1 MVAFTDVD
9 ESMQLNNGLK
19 ESSPSPSLRKLKVLM
34 LHGYTQSGPLF
45 HAKTRALEKLLHKH
59 FPQRSNSHHVNHIPD
74 YPGGIQLI
82 YPTAPILLTTPDM
95 PGYSPDSVTDKK
107 LNDLWAWW
115 KRDMDSSLYV
125 GLEQSLATIARVIS
139 DNNGIDGIMGFSQ
152 GAAAAAIV
160 TSLLEPERIMAFEE
174 LQRINADVF
183 PYPQEWIGLKTLCPD
198 GLKFAVAYSG
208 FLPSHPV
215 YEAFFEPKIQT
226 PIMHFI
232 GSYDTVLDEK
242 RSKALVDRCAEN
254 ARKLI
259 YHPGGHFVPC
269 DKKMSNVVI
278 SFIIECLAHG

>member
-9 ESMQLNNGLK
+9 EGMEPNTGSK
-19 ESSPSPSLRKLKVLM
+19 ESSSSPSLRKLKILM

-59 FPQRSNSHHVNHIPD
+59 FPPHCDSYNVNHIPD
-74 YPGGIQLI
+74 YPGGVQLI

-95 PGYSPDSVTDKK
+95 PGYSPESVIDKK
-107 LNDLWAWW
+107 INDLWAWW
-115 KRDMDSSLYV
+115 KRDTDSSLYV
-125 GLEQSLATIARVIS
+125 GLEQSLSTIARVIS

-160 TSLLEPERIMAFEE
+160 TSLLEPERIMAFEK
-174 LQRINADVF
+174 LQKIDTDSF
-183 PYPQEWIGLKTLCPD
+183 PYPQEWKDLKTLCPD

-208 FLPSHPV
+208 FLPSHPA
-215 YEAFFEPKIQT
+215 YKAFFEPKIQT

-242 RSKALVDRCAEN
+242 RSNALVDRCAEN
-254 ARKLI
+254 TRKLI

-269 DKKMSNVVI
+269 DKQMSNVVI
-278 SFIIECLAHG
+278 SFIIECLTHT